1 MKKTYEYKG
10 VKHMKKVYLG
20 FLLPFSL
27 YSQSLN
33 ELIQDATKN
42 RLIDSSQKSIESIQK
57 EYESVKSSY
66 LPKLTVGATYSNT
79 NEETAAV
86 ADSSITSYANINYT
100 LYDGGAKDAKYK
112 LYESSIKSGDE
123 NLKSLKNRI
132 ALDVINYYFNYQSLI
147 SQKEAKLKE
156 IETLEAQRLRLER
169 FLEAGT
175 TTKDEVDKIISR
187 VQIANVILHEIELNI
202 QTILHNLEYITS
214 KKVTISSGSTI
225 KDFTNNTQEIRND
238 IKALEYDMQTIQQ
251 QARVTQSANYPTI
264 SLDNTYSD
272 YDQSYD
278 NPAYDNG
285 LEDQNIFKVNLTWKL
300 YDFGA
305 TKNSYES
312 VYKKYQAQKSRY
324 EYEKNKSEVDLKL
337 AFKSYNI
344 AKLKISSAES
354 GLKAA
359 MSTYEMIEKKYK
371 NGLVDNVAYLE
382 ALSEKYNAISSLES
396 AKYDLEIKKAN
407 IIYHSGKNLQE
418 YIK

>member
-1 MKKTYEYKG
+1 
-10 VKHMKKVYLG
+10 
-20 FLLPFSL
+20 
-27 YSQSLN
+27 
-33 ELIQDATKN
+33 
-42 RLIDSSQKSIESIQK
+42 
-57 EYESVKSSY
+57 
-66 LPKLTVGATYSNT
+66 
-79 NEETAAV
+79 
-86 ADSSITSYANINYT
+86 
-100 LYDGGAKDAKYK
+100 
-112 LYESSIKSGDE
+112 
-123 NLKSLKNRI
+123 
-132 ALDVINYYFNYQSLI
+132 
-147 SQKEAKLKE
+147 
-156 IETLEAQRLRLER
+156 
-169 FLEAGT
+169 
-175 TTKDEVDKIISR
+175 
-187 VQIANVILHEIELNI
+187 
-202 QTILHNLEYITS
+202 
-214 KKVTISSGSTI
+214 
-225 KDFTNNTQEIRND
+225 
-238 IKALEYDMQTIQQ
+238 MQTIQEQ
-251 QARVTQSANYPTI
+251 VRIEKSANYPTV

-278 NPAYDNG
+278 NPAYDSG
-285 LEDQNIFKVNLTWKL
+285 LKDQNIFKVNLTWKL

>member
-1 MKKTYEYKG
+1 VKKTYEYEG

-33 ELIQDATKN
+33 GLIQDATKN

-79 NEETAAV
+79 NEETAVV

-100 LYDGGAKDAKYK
+100 LYDGGAKDAKYRS
-112 LYESSIKSGDE
+112 YESSIKSGDE

-156 IETLEAQRLRLER
+156 IETLEAQKLRLER

-214 KKVTISSGSTI
+214 KKVSINSGSTI
-225 KDFTNNTQEIRND
+225 KDFTNDTQEIRND
-238 IKALEYDMQTIQQ
+238 IKALAFDMQTIQEQ
-251 QARVTQSANYPTI
+251 VRIEKSANYPTV

-278 NPAYDNG
+278 NPAYDSG
-285 LEDQNIFKVNLTWKL
+285 LKDLTWKL